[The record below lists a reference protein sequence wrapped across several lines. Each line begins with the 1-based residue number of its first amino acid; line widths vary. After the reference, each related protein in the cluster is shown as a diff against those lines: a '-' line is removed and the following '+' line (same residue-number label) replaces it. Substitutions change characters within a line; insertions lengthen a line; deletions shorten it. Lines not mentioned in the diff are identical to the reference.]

1 MTQII
6 IRADGELPH
15 LQTNIEQLRQKLTD
29 LTPLM
34 EDIGVILSRSSEERF
49 TTKQSPNG
57 NYWANLMPS
66 TVARKGN
73 NNILINKG
81 HLSDI
86 IYQAD
91 KYSVSVGTP
100 ETYGVFHQFG
110 AKKRNGEEMSARP
123 FLGISDDD
131 ERDIFDAINQ
141 YLMSD

>member
-66 TVARKGN
+66 TIARKGN

-91 KYSVSVGTP
+91 KYSVSVGTT
-100 ETYGVFHQFG
+100 EVYGVFHQFG
-110 AKKRNGEEMSARP
+110 AKKRNGKEMPARP

-131 ERDIFDAINQ
+131 ERDIFDKINQ